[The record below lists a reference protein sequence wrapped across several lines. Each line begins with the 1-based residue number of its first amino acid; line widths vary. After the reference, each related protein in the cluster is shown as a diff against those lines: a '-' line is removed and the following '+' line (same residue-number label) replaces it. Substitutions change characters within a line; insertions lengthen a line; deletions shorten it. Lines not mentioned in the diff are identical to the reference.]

1 VINEKHVRLLRSD
14 MTAPQNWARKIE
26 MDRDDE
32 TNLGIYNLIKMTARI
47 VMLAT
52 SSYYQ
57 YIVINK

>member
-1 VINEKHVRLLRSD
+1 